1 MDKTAQERGIFNKL
15 REWSN
20 IPAEKATSFFA
31 PEHER
36 VMNKLRETDD
46 AIRAELS
53 GKAIE
58 GVDPATGIT
67 QSAKELL
74 KSARKNFLQ
83 NEFMTGISELGAF
96 HQKMFQ
102 VVKQLDEFKIEVDK
116 VHHQFLFQDM
126 DEEKL
131 NRLRS
136 HMERKA
142 KLEIADAMM
151 KEAGMMDFFHKLHNA
166 FTPRGRALAA
176 WVKKYPKE
184 TKELRERGMKLVDAA
199 QALLQNT
206 LVVLKQ
212 MATARATRR
221 PDAYKDSSDKIK
233 AEFSKFSEG
242 EKGFNSYYHN
252 VVKPFIET
260 KERIDAKRKQQEE
273 MEKAKQEAAK
283 AGPSG
288 DQGPPTVPSLP
299 SPAAPA
305 EQAPITL
312 NQPPIP
318 AAFGPPGG
326 SPPFAPV
333 PRRTLQL
340 VEEPEETPDSGP
352 PDTEKTPPT
361 LKGVAPPYNTT
372 AHQRFLESLESM
384 SGEDPGILA
393 KYISKYASSIQ
404 GQDPTTA
411 IELFSIV
418 KRLRG

>member
-1 MDKTAQERGIFNKL
+1 MDKTAQERSWLNKI
-15 REWSN
+15 REFSN

-36 VMNKLRETDD
+36 VMESLREVDD
-46 AIRAELS
+46 QIRAELS
-53 GKAIE
+53 GKDIG
-58 GVDPATGIT
+58 GVSPATGIT
-67 QSAKELL
+67 QSAKDLL

-96 HQKMFQ
+96 HQKMTQ
-102 VVKQLDEFKIEVDK
+102 VVKHLDSFKIEVDK

-126 DEEKL
+126 DEDKL
-131 NRLRS
+131 KRLRS

-142 KLEIADAMM
+142 RLEQAEALM

-184 TKELRERGMKLVDAA
+184 TKDLRERGMKLVDSA
-199 QALLQNT
+199 QALLNNT
-206 LVVLKQ
+206 LLVLKQ

-233 AEFSKFSEG
+233 AEFAKFSDG
-242 EKGFNSYYHN
+242 EKGFTAYYNN
-252 VVKPFIET
+252 VVKPFIDT
-260 KERIDAKRKQQEE
+260 HQKIDEAQKLRMEQ
-273 MEKAKQEAAK
+273 EKAKQEAAK
-283 AGPSG
+283 APAEE
-288 DQGPPTVPSLP
+288 QVPPTVPSLGLP
-299 SPAAPA
+299 PVAPVASQSPV
-305 EQAPITL
+305 TL
-312 NQPPIP
+312 NQPPVP

-326 SPPFAPV
+326 GPPFPPAPKPRLELV
-333 PRRTLQL
+333 PES
-340 VEEPEETPDSGP
+340 EEEA
-352 PDTEKTPPT
+352 PDTLKDPPT
-361 LKGVAPPYNTT
+361 LKGVAPPAKPLG
-372 AHQRFLESLESM
+372 AHQRFFESLEAL
-384 SGEDPGILA
+384 SGEDPRILA

-404 GQDPTTA
+404 GEDPTTA